1 MFELVFLLLPIA
13 AAYGFYM
20 GRSSLKNKQAAT
32 QTESTQNY
40 LKGVDYLLNND
51 KEQAMDKFIAYLN
64 STDPTVESTLAL
76 GNLFRKRGEVDR
88 AISLHSSLATNED
101 IEPYESELARIEL
114 ACDFMSAGLLD
125 RAESILLELV
135 EIPRQ
140 RKSAAVLLVKV
151 YEQERD
157 FNKAIEIGLNHK
169 DVLGA
174 NSLNRLANYYC
185 ELAQQQMIS
194 GKFKEAEGKLHAA
207 LDLNPSSIRPRLMQ
221 CEIIIKSRLANGP
234 SSEASSEI
242 VKLINEVTRLDP
254 STGITCLEV
263 LKRSFVNKADPLY
276 RISLE
281 DLVRKTKSAAA
292 MVELCAV
299 VDASGAHEDAE
310 LMLLNYLKEK
320 PNLKLFSL
328 FMNMRSKDNPNVEAT
343 DVIMQLKSLIDAQI
357 ASNSHYSCSKCGFE
371 STMMFWQCPSCR
383 RWDTMRAKRGLDG
396 D

>member
-13 AAYGFYM
+13 AAYGYYM
-20 GRSSLKNKQAAT
+20 GRSSLKNKQAAS

-40 LKGVDYLLNND
+40 LKGVDYMLNND

-64 STDPTVESTLAL
+64 ATDPTVESTLAL
-76 GNLFRKRGEVDR
+76 GNLFRKRGEVDK
-88 AISLHSSLATNED
+88 AISLHSSLATNDE

-114 ACDFMSAGLLD
+114 AYDFISAGLLD
-125 RAESILLELV
+125 RAESILLELI

-157 FNKAIEIGLNHK
+157 FNKAIEVGLNHK
-169 DVLGA
+169 DVLGKS
-174 NSLNRLANYYC
+174 SLNRLANYYC
-185 ELAQQQMIS
+185 ELSQQSLIA
-194 GKFKEAEGKLHAA
+194 GKFKEAEAKLNSA
-207 LDLNPSSIRPRLMQ
+207 LGLNPNSIRPRLMK
-221 CEIIIKSRLANGP
+221 CEIYLKSQKPNA
-234 SSEASSEI
+234 SEEI

-254 STGITCLEV
+254 STGIMCLEL
-263 LKRSFVNKADPLY
+263 LKKCFINKADPLY
-276 RISLE
+276 RIALE

-292 MVELCAV
+292 MVELCLV
-299 VDASGAHEDAE
+299 VDSTGSHEDAE
-310 LMLLNYLKEK
+310 LMLLNFLKEK
-320 PNLKLFSL
+320 PNLKLFSS
-328 FMNMRSKDNPNVEAT
+328 FMNLRSKDNPNVETT

-357 ASNSHYSCSKCGFE
+357 ASNAHYSCSKCGFE

>member
-1 MFELVFLLLPIA
+1 MFELVFLLLPVA

-20 GRSSLKNKQAAT
+20 GRSSIKNKRADT

-51 KEQAMDKFIAYLN
+51 KEQAVDKFIAYLN

-88 AISLHSSLATNED
+88 AISLHSSLVTNED
-101 IEPYESELARIEL
+101 VEPYESELAQIEL
-114 ACDFMSAGLLD
+114 AYDFISAGLLD
-125 RAESILLELV
+125 RAESILLQLI

-140 RKSAAVLLVKV
+140 RKSAAALLVKV

-157 FNKAIEIGLNHK
+157 FHKAIEIGLNHR

-185 ELAQQQMIS
+185 ELAQKSFIS
-194 GKFKEAEGKLHAA
+194 GKFKEAEGRLNSA
-207 LDLNPSSIRPRLMQ
+207 LDMNPNSIRPRLMQ
-221 CEIIIKSRLANGP
+221 CELLLKQQEKGEIKDITKQ
-234 SSEASSEI
+234 I
-242 VKLINEVTRLDP
+242 VDLINEVTRLD
-254 STGITCLEV
+254 SSVGIACLDI
-263 LKRSFVNKADPLY
+263 LKRSFINKADPLY
-276 RISLE
+276 RIALE
-281 DLVRKTKSAAA
+281 DLVRKSKSAAA
-292 MVELCAV
+292 IVELCLV
-299 VDASGAHEDAE
+299 IDNTASHEDAE

-320 PNLKLFSL
+320 PNLKLFST
-328 FMNMRSKDNPNVEAT
+328 FMNLRSKDNQAVEAT
-343 DVIMQLKSLIDAQI
+343 DVIMQLKSMIDAQI
-357 ASNSHYSCSKCGFE
+357 ASNAHYSCAKCGFE

>member
-1 MFELVFLLLPIA
+1 MFELVFLLLPVA

-20 GRSSLKNKQAAT
+20 GRSSLKNKQAET

-40 LKGVDYLLNND
+40 LKGVDYLLNNE

-88 AISLHSSLATNED
+88 AISLHSSLATNEN

-114 ACDFMSAGLLD
+114 AYDFMSAGLLD
-125 RAESILLELV
+125 RAESILLELI

-157 FNKAIEIGLNHK
+157 FHKAIEVGLNHR
-169 DVLGA
+169 DVLGS

-185 ELAQQQMIS
+185 ELAQRSLIG
-194 GKFKEAEGKLHAA
+194 GKFKEAESRLNSA
-207 LDLNPSSIRPRLMQ
+207 LDMNPNSIRPRLMQ
-221 CEIIIKSRLANGP
+221 CELLLKQQEQPEDRTVADK
-234 SSEASSEI
+234 I
-242 VKLINEVTRLDP
+242 VKIITEVTKLDP
-254 STGITCLEV
+254 SVGISCLEV
-263 LKRSFVNKADPLY
+263 LKKTFVNKADPLY
-276 RISLE
+276 RTALE
-281 DLVRKTKSAAA
+281 DLVHKTKSAAA
-292 MVELCAV
+292 MVELCLV
-299 VDASGAHEDAE
+299 VDITSSHEDAE
-310 LMLLNYLKEK
+310 LMLLNFLKEK
-320 PNLKLFSL
+320 PNLKLFSS
-328 FMNMRSKDNPNVEAT
+328 FMTMRSKDNPNVEAT

-357 ASNSHYSCSKCGFE
+357 ASNAHYSCSKCGFE

-383 RWDTMRAKRGLDG
+383 SWDSMRAKRGLDG

>member
-76 GNLFRKRGEVDR
+76 GNLFRKRGEVDK
-88 AISLHSSLATNED
+88 AISLHSSLSTNEA

-114 ACDFMSAGLLD
+114 ACDFISAGLLD

-140 RKSAAVLLVKV
+140 RKNAAVLLVKV
-151 YEQERD
+151 YEQEHD
-157 FNKAIEIGLNHK
+157 FNKAIEVGLNHK
-169 DVLGA
+169 DVLGSS
-174 NSLNRLANYYC
+174 SLNRLANYYC
-185 ELAQQQMIS
+185 ELAQKAIFAD
-194 GKFKEAEGKLHAA
+194 KFKEAEARLNSA
-207 LDLNPSSIRPRLMQ
+207 LDLSPNAVRPRLMQ
-221 CEIIIKSRLANGP
+221 CEVLLKSQNPKA
-234 SSEASSEI
+234 ATEI
-242 VKLINEVTRLDP
+242 VKIINETARLDP
-254 STGITCLEV
+254 SSGVMCLDV
-263 LKRSFVNKADPLY
+263 LKKTFLNKADPQY
-276 RISLE
+276 RIVLE
-281 DLVRKTKSAAA
+281 DLVRKTNSAAV
-292 MVELCAV
+292 MVELCLV
-299 VDASGAHEDAE
+299 VEAGGAHEDAE
-310 LMLLNYLKEK
+310 LMLLNFLKEK
-320 PNLKLFSL
+320 PNLKLFSS
-328 FMNMRSKDNPNVEAT
+328 FMNLRSKDNPNAEAS
-343 DVIMQLKSLIDAQI
+343 DVIMQLKALIDAQI
-357 ASNSHYSCSKCGFE
+357 ASNAHYSCSKCGFE
-371 STMMFWQCPSCR
+371 SSMMFWQCPSCR